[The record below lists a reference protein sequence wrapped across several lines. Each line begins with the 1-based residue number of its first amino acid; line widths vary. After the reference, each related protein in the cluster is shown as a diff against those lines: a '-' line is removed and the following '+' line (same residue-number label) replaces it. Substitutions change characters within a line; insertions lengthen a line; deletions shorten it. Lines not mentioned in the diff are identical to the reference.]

1 MEEIE
6 GNEGVFKLGHGGAG
20 LDGVFAEAGEG
31 GFADGQDTLQLCCG
45 IGAVVP
51 EVGVGVGAAEGAGVC
66 VGDEDEAALLAGF
79 EDVVEGGC
87 VFGAAWLDWSNSR

>member
-31 GFADGQDTLQLCCG
+31 GCADGQDAVEFGGG

-51 EVGVGVGAAEGAGVC
+51 EVGVGVGAAEGAGVF

-79 EDVVEGGC
+79 EDVVEGGW
-87 VFGAAWLDWSNSR
+87 VFGGLG